1 MLTQMYIAMHP
12 WAPHT
17 VLFHAKKSHCQHI
30 YQTVR
35 EILPVLV
42 SVCQVHTLCK
52 HIKCL
57 RICKDI
63 YKSVCTVVQTCIL
76 KYSSELSF
84 CWHPRPS
91 GLPCIKPA
99 PYLMNSNRSPL
110 YHTIKQTLFRNRDL
124 HLFPPIFLA
133 LQVFFLSFS
142 LEKIM
147 LTHFLVAVLSPV
159 LTTATNTTG
168 MHNVNN
174 LRYLISSTLYSRKC
188 DERTKPYS
196 LSSEDSS

>member
-1 MLTQMYIAMHP
+1 MSSIDSLATFPKAAKEAAGPLCTRAQHWLMFNSMLTTTPKILFRKTVAPACTGVEVYCSLDFGLCNTSQKNRKITFRAMLTQMYIAMHP

-91 GLPCIKPA
+91 GL
-99 PYLMNSNRSPL
+99 
-110 YHTIKQTLFRNRDL
+110 H
-124 HLFPPIFLA
+124 
-133 LQVFFLSFS
+133 V
-142 LEKIM
+142 
-147 LTHFLVAVLSPV
+147 
-159 LTTATNTTG
+159 
-168 MHNVNN
+168 
-174 LRYLISSTLYSRKC
+174 
-188 DERTKPYS
+188 
-196 LSSEDSS
+196 